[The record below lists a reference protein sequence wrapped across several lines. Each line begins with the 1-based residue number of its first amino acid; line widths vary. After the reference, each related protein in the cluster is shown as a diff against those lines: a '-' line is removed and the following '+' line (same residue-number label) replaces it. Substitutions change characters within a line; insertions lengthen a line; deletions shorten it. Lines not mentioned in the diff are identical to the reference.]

1 MSSESAVGCPQYAPL
16 PTGALTGVH
25 LRELLDRGG
34 SKRLST
40 GQEVTVLTGG
50 AVLVV
55 AVDQEG
61 QGHST
66 MIRAKVI
73 QPP

>member
-1 MSSESAVGCPQYAPL
+1 MSLSL
-16 PTGALTGVH
+16 GALTGVH

-55 AVDQEG
+55 AADQEG
-61 QGHST
+61 QDRST

>member
-1 MSSESAVGCPQYAPL
+1 MSLSL
-16 PTGALTGVH
+16 GAGNGVH

-55 AVDQEG
+55 A
-61 QGHST
+61 SIKKART
-66 MIRAKVI
+66 AL
-73 QPP
+73 P